1 MNKKELKQLQKL
13 IAEKKDIENR
23 IKNNKFKPSEEVADT
38 VKDYR
43 TGHPKTIVIR
53 GYGDSE
59 WKRLRD
65 RWYLSLVSISMR
77 VQQMENWLNEVEDA
91 EMREILRLRYQD
103 GLSQEQ
109 VGNIIGYSRSAIQ
122 KKEERFWQ
130 EQQKKSGR
138 MSQSENV

>member
-43 TGHPKTIVIR
+43 TGYPKTIVIR

-59 WKRLRD
+59 WKRLQD
-65 RWYLSLVSISMR
+65 RWHLSLVSISMR

-91 EMREILRLRYQD
+91 EMREILTFLPNRTPPTYP
-103 GLSQEQ
+103 
-109 VGNIIGYSRSAIQ
+109 
-122 KKEERFWQ
+122 
-130 EQQKKSGR
+130 
-138 MSQSENV
+138 